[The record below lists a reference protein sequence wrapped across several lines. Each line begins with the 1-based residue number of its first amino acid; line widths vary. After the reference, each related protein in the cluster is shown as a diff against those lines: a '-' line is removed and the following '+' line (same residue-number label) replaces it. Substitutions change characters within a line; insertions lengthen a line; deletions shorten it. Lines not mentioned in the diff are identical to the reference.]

1 MLYLSI
7 SFAGD
12 KHKDIACAMRESCPN
27 RPQTV
32 RAIFFMAKDL
42 YKNIKHKAKPKPV
55 NQAKKL
61 RDIIAILRAKY
72 GESFNLHQL
81 SMLYCLE
88 HGQEVPRKGLEADFL
103 IDRYSSSRCRLLRKT
118 NSRRLYVEKENPETC
133 FYLGDDWRFLRRIV
147 FRLYGKWCM
156 KCNATNDLHIDHIK
170 PKSKYPHLSLRVDN
184 LQVLCKHCNEEKSNI
199 NEDDFRTDAHLRILK
214 EFAKERKKKLS
225 KKAKAKS

>member
-1 MLYLSI
+1 
-7 SFAGD
+7 
-12 KHKDIACAMRESCPN
+12 MRKSCPN

-32 RAIFFMAKDL
+32 WAYFFMKTNI
-42 YKNIKHKAKPKPV
+42 YKKIKHKAKPKPN
-55 NQAKKL
+55 NQAKLL

-72 GESFNLHQL
+72 GKNFNLHQL

-88 HGQEVPRKGLEADFL
+88 HGHEVPRKGLEADFL
-103 IDRYSSSRCRLLRKT
+103 IARYSSSRCRLLRKT
-118 NSRRLYVEKENPETC
+118 NSRRLYLEKEKPETC
-133 FYLGDDWRFLRRIV
+133 FYLGDDWRYLRRII

-156 KCNATNDLHIDHIK
+156 RCMATKDLHIEHIK

-199 NEDDFRTDAHLRILK
+199 NEDDFRTDAHIRILK